1 MKEKHMEET
10 NEIGKII
17 TKALNSEVLN
27 RYRSWDG
34 SLTNDCAKIAILYCI
49 IMRDSQIPE
58 NFNITGKNL
67 CKKIAEKLGIDEESL
82 DERQEEIFN
91 YVYNNLVKNGFVF
104 HVTNSVFAEKIK
116 EEGLHGLVDTSMAS
130 DISEIMDIM
139 KKYDEDSIIRNF
151 TFSINDIKGKTGFY
165 YASNL
170 GEIKKYLHS
179 PEWLKQ
185 FCIGIET
192 ACFKDGKIDAYE
204 RKDYNRIMQGIQLL
218 ANKYKFSEQD
228 ANRLTSI
235 INKYLKMLEKS
246 KPVLIL
252 IPRNTLG
259 LDDSSFKEFYE
270 DMISDDIEDGEMIFD
285 KNNRKIYF
293 MIDTLLKCYNL
304 PSVLGGHDEQCK
316 NTIKPIDLSF
326 ADLSQLL
333 PEEIREKLSKTDE
346 MQDVEISQRIYLGGT
361 GEMYLCHDANQK
373 EYLYKPGLVRRTQIK
388 DSYKI
393 ASQIVASELQK
404 KIDPQSAISVKHFK
418 DGTIQERI
426 PINVEQTRKLMDFQD
441 GMEELDLELIK
452 GLMREYV
459 TDYLLCN
466 YDSHPKNF
474 IVGTDGI
481 LRGVDKEQSF
491 KYIGQEESGDPTFSY
506 NFNAKYGERPSIYST
521 IFARIAQGKMS
532 PDVLEYMN
540 EYVEKAMQIPNEEYL
555 EIIQP
560 YCMCFSKRQDSEGS
574 IDLNRYDYISDLIL
588 SRKENLE
595 KTMQTMKEEL
605 REKYNKAK
613 PQQKYK
619 LKDLVILT
627 RGVDPEKRVEAFGVV
642 EELEQNQN
650 HDSKKGDIS
659 EGKY

>member
-1 MKEKHMEET
+1 MEET

-27 RYRSWDG
+27 RYRSWDW
-34 SLTNDCAKIAILYCI
+34 SLTNDYAKIAILYCI

-58 NFNITGKNL
+58 NLNITGKNL
-67 CKKIAEKLGIDEESL
+67 CKKIAEKLDIDEESL

-116 EEGLHGLVDTSMAS
+116 EEGLHGLVDTNMAL
-130 DISEIMDIM
+130 DISEIMGIM
-139 KKYDEDSIIRNF
+139 EKYDDGRFIINAF
-151 TFSINDIKGKTGFY
+151 TFSKNDINGKTGFY

-170 GEIKKYLHS
+170 NEMTKYLYS

-185 FCIGIET
+185 FCKGIEMS
-192 ACFKDGKIDAYE
+192 CFKDGKIDAYE
-204 RKDYNRIMQGIQLL
+204 RRDYNRIMQGIQLL
-218 ANKYKFSEQD
+218 ANKYKISEQD
-228 ANRLTSI
+228 VNRITSI

-259 LDDSSFKEFYE
+259 LDDSRFKEFYE

-304 PSVLGGHDEQCK
+304 PSLLGGHDKQCK

-426 PINVEQTRKLMDFQD
+426 PINVEQTKKLMDFQD

-555 EIIQP
+555 EIIRP
-560 YCMCFSKRQDSEGS
+560 YCMCFSKCQDSDGI
-574 IDLNRYDYISDLIL
+574 IDFDRYNYITDLIL

-595 KTMQTMKEEL
+595 KTMQTMKAEL

-613 PQQKYK
+613 PQQKYT
-619 LKDLVILT
+619 LKDLVSLT

-642 EELEQNQN
+642 EELEQN
-650 HDSKKGDIS
+650 HESKEGDIG
-659 EGKY
+659 EDKY

>member
-555 EIIQP
+555 EIIRP
-560 YCMCFSKRQDSEGS
+560 YCMCFSKRQDSDGI
-574 IDLNRYDYISDLIL
+574 IDFDRYNYITDLIL

-595 KTMQTMKEEL
+595 KTMQTMKAEL

-613 PQQKYK
+613 PQQKYT
-619 LKDLVILT
+619 LKDLVSLT

-642 EELEQNQN
+642 EELEQN
-650 HDSKKGDIS
+650 HESKEGDIG
-659 EGKY
+659 EDKY

>member
-1 MKEKHMEET
+1 MEET
-10 NEIGKII
+10 KEIGKII
-17 TKALNSEVLN
+17 TKGLNSEVLN
-27 RYRSWDG
+27 RYRSRDG
-34 SLTNDCAKIAILYCI
+34 SLTNDYAKIAILYCI

-91 YVYNNLVKNGFVF
+91 YVYNNLIKNGFVF

-116 EEGLHGLVDTSMAS
+116 KEGLHGLVDTNMAL
-130 DISEIMDIM
+130 DISEIMGIM
-139 KKYDEDSIIRNF
+139 EKYDDGRFIINAF
-151 TFSINDIKGKTGFY
+151 TFSINDINGKTGFY

-170 GEIKKYLHS
+170 NEMTKYLYS

-185 FCIGIET
+185 FCKCIEIS
-192 ACFKDGKIDAYE
+192 CFKDGKVDAYE

-228 ANRLTSI
+228 VNRITSI

-252 IPRNTLG
+252 IPRDTLG
-259 LDDSSFKEFYE
+259 LDDSGLKEYYE
-270 DMISDDIEDGEMIFD
+270 DMLSDYIEDGEMIFD

-293 MIDTLLKCYNL
+293 MIDTLLKCYNNSFL
-304 PSVLGGHDEQCK
+304 VGGHDKQCK
-316 NTIKPIDLSF
+316 STIKPIDLSF

-346 MQDVEISQRIYLGGT
+346 VQDVEISQRIYLGGT

-388 DSYKI
+388 DNYKV
-393 ASQIVASELQK
+393 ASQVVASELQK
-404 KIDPQSAISVKHFK
+404 KIDSQSAISVKYFK

-426 PINVEQTRKLMDFQD
+426 PINVEQTRKLIDFQD
-441 GMEELDLELIK
+441 GMEKLDLELMK

-491 KYIGQEESGDPTFSY
+491 KYIEQEKSGDPTFSY

-560 YCMCFSKRQDSEGS
+560 YCMCFSKHQDSEGS
-574 IDLNRYDYISDLIL
+574 IDDEKYIYIRNLIL

-595 KTMQTMKEEL
+595 KTMQTMKAEL

-613 PQQKYK
+613 LQQKYK
-619 LKDLVILT
+619 LKDLVSLT
-627 RGVDPEKRVEAFGVV
+627 RGVDPEKRAEAFGVV
-642 EELEQNQN
+642 EELEQN
-650 HDSKKGDIS
+650 HDSKEGDIS

>member
-1 MKEKHMEET
+1 MEET

-27 RYRSWDG
+27 RYRSWDW
-34 SLTNDCAKIAILYCI
+34 SLTNDYAKIAILYCI

-58 NFNITGKNL
+58 NLNITGKNL
-67 CKKIAEKLGIDEESL
+67 CKKIAEKLDIDEESL

-116 EEGLHGLVDTSMAS
+116 EEGLHGLVDTNMAL
-130 DISEIMDIM
+130 DISEIMGIM
-139 KKYDEDSIIRNF
+139 EKYDDGRFIINAF
-151 TFSINDIKGKTGFY
+151 TFSKNDINGKTGFY

-170 GEIKKYLHS
+170 NEMTKYLYS

-185 FCIGIET
+185 FCKGIEMS
-192 ACFKDGKIDAYE
+192 CFKDGKIDAYE
-204 RKDYNRIMQGIQLL
+204 RRDYNRIMQGIQLL
-218 ANKYKFSEQD
+218 ANKYKISEQD
-228 ANRLTSI
+228 VNRITSI

-259 LDDSSFKEFYE
+259 LDDSRFKEFYE

-304 PSVLGGHDEQCK
+304 PSLLGGHDKQCK

-555 EIIQP
+555 EIIRP
-560 YCMCFSKRQDSEGS
+560 YCMCFSKRQDSDGI
-574 IDLNRYDYISDLIL
+574 IDFDRYNYITDLIL

-595 KTMQTMKEEL
+595 KTMQTMKAEL

-613 PQQKYK
+613 PQQKYT
-619 LKDLVILT
+619 LKDLVSLT

-642 EELEQNQN
+642 EELEQN
-650 HDSKKGDIS
+650 HESKEGDIG
-659 EGKY
+659 EDKY

>member
-1 MKEKHMEET
+1 MEET

-34 SLTNDCAKIAILYCI
+34 SLTNDYAKIAILYCI

-58 NFNITGKNL
+58 NLNITGKNL
-67 CKKIAEKLGIDEESL
+67 CKKIAEKLDIDEESL

-91 YVYNNLVKNGFVF
+91 YVYNNLIKNGFVF

-116 EEGLHGLVDTSMAS
+116 EEGLHGLVDTNMAL
-130 DISEIMDIM
+130 DISEIMGIM
-139 KKYDEDSIIRNF
+139 EKYDDGRFIINAF
-151 TFSINDIKGKTGFY
+151 TFSINDINGKTGFY

-170 GEIKKYLHS
+170 NEMTKYLYS

-185 FCIGIET
+185 FCKGIEMS
-192 ACFKDGKIDAYE
+192 CFKDGKVDAYE

-228 ANRLTSI
+228 VNRITSI

-252 IPRNTLG
+252 IPRDTLG
-259 LDDSSFKEFYE
+259 LDDSGLKEYYE
-270 DMISDDIEDGEMIFD
+270 DMLSDYIEDGEMIFD

-304 PSVLGGHDEQCK
+304 SSLVGGHDKQCK
-316 NTIKPIDLSF
+316 STIKPIDLSF

-426 PINVEQTRKLMDFQD
+426 PINVEQTRKLMGFQD

-506 NFNAKYGERPSIYST
+506 NFNAKYGERPSIYNT

-555 EIIQP
+555 EIIRP
-560 YCMCFSKRQDSEGS
+560 YCMCFSKRQDSDGI
-574 IDLNRYDYISDLIL
+574 IDFDRYNYIRDLIL

-595 KTMQTMKEEL
+595 KTMQTMKAEL

-613 PQQKYK
+613 PQQKYT
-619 LKDLVILT
+619 LKDLVSLT

-642 EELEQNQN
+642 EELEQN
-650 HDSKKGDIS
+650 HESKEGDIG
-659 EGKY
+659 EDKY

>member
-192 ACFKDGKIDAYE
+192 DCFKDGKIDAYE

-555 EIIQP
+555 EIIRP
-560 YCMCFSKRQDSEGS
+560 YCMCFSKRQDSDGI
-574 IDLNRYDYISDLIL
+574 IDFDRYNYITDLIL

-595 KTMQTMKEEL
+595 KTMQTMKAEL

-613 PQQKYK
+613 PQQKYT
-619 LKDLVILT
+619 LKDLVSLT

-642 EELEQNQN
+642 EELEQN
-650 HDSKKGDIS
+650 HESKEGDIG
-659 EGKY
+659 EDKY

>member
-116 EEGLHGLVDTSMAS
+116 KEGLHGLVDTNMAL

-192 ACFKDGKIDAYE
+192 DCFKDGKIDAYE

-555 EIIQP
+555 EIIRP
-560 YCMCFSKRQDSEGS
+560 YCMCFSKRQDSDGI
-574 IDLNRYDYISDLIL
+574 IDFDRYNYITDLIL

-595 KTMQTMKEEL
+595 KTMQTMKAEL

-613 PQQKYK
+613 PQQKYT
-619 LKDLVILT
+619 LKDLVSLT

-642 EELEQNQN
+642 EELEQN
-650 HDSKKGDIS
+650 HESKEGDIG
-659 EGKY
+659 EDKY

>member
-1 MKEKHMEET
+1 MEET

-34 SLTNDCAKIAILYCI
+34 SLTNDYAKIAILYCI

-58 NFNITGKNL
+58 NLNITGKNL
-67 CKKIAEKLGIDEESL
+67 CKKIAEKLDIDEESL

-116 EEGLHGLVDTSMAS
+116 EEGLHGLVDTNMAL
-130 DISEIMDIM
+130 DISEIMGIM
-139 KKYDEDSIIRNF
+139 EKYDDGRFIINAF
-151 TFSINDIKGKTGFY
+151 TFSINDINGKTGFY

-170 GEIKKYLHS
+170 NEMTKYLYS

-185 FCIGIET
+185 FCKGIEMS
-192 ACFKDGKIDAYE
+192 CFKDGKVDAYE

-228 ANRLTSI
+228 VNRITSI

-252 IPRNTLG
+252 IPRDTLG
-259 LDDSSFKEFYE
+259 LDDSGLKEYYE
-270 DMISDDIEDGEMIFD
+270 DMLSDYIEDGEMIFD

-304 PSVLGGHDEQCK
+304 SFLVGGHDKQCK
-316 NTIKPIDLSF
+316 STIKPIDLSF

-540 EYVEKAMQIPNEEYL
+540 EYIEKAMQIPNEEYL
-555 EIIQP
+555 EIIRP
-560 YCMCFSKRQDSEGS
+560 YCMCFSKRKDSDGI
-574 IDLNRYDYISDLIL
+574 IDFDRYNYIRDLIL

-595 KTMQTMKEEL
+595 KTMQTMKAEL

-613 PQQKYK
+613 PQQKYT
-619 LKDLVILT
+619 LKDLVSLT

-642 EELEQNQN
+642 EELEQN
-650 HDSKKGDIS
+650 HESKEGDIG
-659 EGKY
+659 EDKY

>member
-1 MKEKHMEET
+1 MEET

-27 RYRSWDG
+27 RYRSWDW
-34 SLTNDCAKIAILYCI
+34 SLTNDYAKIAILYCI

-58 NFNITGKNL
+58 NLNITGKNL
-67 CKKIAEKLGIDEESL
+67 CKKIAEKLDIDEESL

-116 EEGLHGLVDTSMAS
+116 EEGLHGLVDTNMAL
-130 DISEIMDIM
+130 DISEIMGIM
-139 KKYDEDSIIRNF
+139 EKYDDGRFIINAF
-151 TFSINDIKGKTGFY
+151 TFSKNDINGKTGFY

-170 GEIKKYLHS
+170 NEMTKYLYS

-185 FCIGIET
+185 FCKGIEMS
-192 ACFKDGKIDAYE
+192 CFKDGKIDAYE
-204 RKDYNRIMQGIQLL
+204 RRDYNRIMQGIQLL
-218 ANKYKFSEQD
+218 ANKYKISEQD
-228 ANRLTSI
+228 VNRITSI

-259 LDDSSFKEFYE
+259 LDDSRFKEFYE

-304 PSVLGGHDEQCK
+304 PSLLGGHDKQCK

-555 EIIQP
+555 EIIRP
-560 YCMCFSKRQDSEGS
+560 YCMCFSKCQDSDGI
-574 IDLNRYDYISDLIL
+574 IDFDRYNYITDLIL

-595 KTMQTMKEEL
+595 KTMQTMKAEL

-613 PQQKYK
+613 PQQKYT
-619 LKDLVILT
+619 LKDLVSLT

-642 EELEQNQN
+642 EELEQN
-650 HDSKKGDIS
+650 HESKEGDIG
-659 EGKY
+659 EDKY

>member
-1 MKEKHMEET
+1 MEET

-34 SLTNDCAKIAILYCI
+34 SLTNDYAKIAILYCI

-58 NFNITGKNL
+58 NLNITGKNL
-67 CKKIAEKLGIDEESL
+67 CKKIAEKLDIDEESL

-116 EEGLHGLVDTSMAS
+116 EEGLHGLVDTNMAL
-130 DISEIMDIM
+130 DISEIMGIM
-139 KKYDEDSIIRNF
+139 EKYDDGRFIINAF
-151 TFSINDIKGKTGFY
+151 TFSINDINGKTGFY

-170 GEIKKYLHS
+170 NEMTKYLYS

-185 FCIGIET
+185 FCKGIEMS
-192 ACFKDGKIDAYE
+192 CFKDGKVDAYE

-228 ANRLTSI
+228 VNRITSI

-252 IPRNTLG
+252 IPRDTLG
-259 LDDSSFKEFYE
+259 LDDSGLKEYYE
-270 DMISDDIEDGEMIFD
+270 DMLSDYIEDGEMIFD

-304 PSVLGGHDEQCK
+304 SFLVGGHDKQCK
-316 NTIKPIDLSF
+316 STIKPIDLSF

-426 PINVEQTRKLMDFQD
+426 PINVEQTRKLMGFQD

-506 NFNAKYGERPSIYST
+506 NFNAKYGERPSIYNT

-555 EIIQP
+555 EIIRP
-560 YCMCFSKRQDSEGS
+560 YCMCFSKRQDSDGI
-574 IDLNRYDYISDLIL
+574 IDFDRYNYIRDLIL

-595 KTMQTMKEEL
+595 KTMQTMKAEL

-613 PQQKYK
+613 PQQKYT
-619 LKDLVILT
+619 LKDLVSLT

-642 EELEQNQN
+642 EELEQN
-650 HDSKKGDIS
+650 HESKEGDIG
-659 EGKY
+659 EDKY